1 MTLLHATAKVK
12 NGETDR
18 LKSPTFLNLT
28 EFSRHTTA
36 HLAMQLF
43 VLIDSTMKASLL
55 VVTLP
60 GLSWAKECDL
70 FTYGNTKGNECGPR
84 QWSKVV
90 CEDKETCVSQFV
102 A

>member
-1 MTLLHATAKVK
+1 MK

-28 EFSRHTTA
+28 DFFPPR
-36 HLAMQLF
+36 LAMQLF

-60 GLSWAKECDL
+60 WLSWAKECDL
-70 FTYGNTKGNECGPR
+70 FTYGNSKGDECGPR
-84 QWSKVV
+84 EWSKVV